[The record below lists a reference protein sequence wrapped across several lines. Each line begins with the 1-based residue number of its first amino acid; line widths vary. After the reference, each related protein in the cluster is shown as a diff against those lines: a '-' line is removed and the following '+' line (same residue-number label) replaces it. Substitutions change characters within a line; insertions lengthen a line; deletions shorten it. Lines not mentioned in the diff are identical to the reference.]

1 MTSEELRN
9 CYHAD
14 LLTCKAENLADL
26 KKISI
31 ARDIPL
37 QRRTERYMEQVQNPY
52 LFRVDQ
58 TIIRVTYGGN
68 RDLSSVLVDLLMRN

>member
-14 LLTCKAENLADL
+14 LLTCRAVNLADL
-26 KKISI
+26 KQISI
-31 ARDIPL
+31 TRDIPL
-37 QRRTERYMEQVQNPY
+37 QQRTEHYMEQVKNPY

-58 TIIRVTYGGN
+58 TIVKVTYGGN
-68 RDLSSVLVDLLMRN
+68 RDLSSVLVNLLMRN